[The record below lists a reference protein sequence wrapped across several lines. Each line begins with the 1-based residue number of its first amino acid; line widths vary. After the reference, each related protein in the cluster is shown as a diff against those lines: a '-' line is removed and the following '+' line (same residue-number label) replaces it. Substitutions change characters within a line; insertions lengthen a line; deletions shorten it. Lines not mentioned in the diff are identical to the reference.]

1 MKRKVLIY
9 IGLFVLRLLAK
20 TWRIRVVGNI
30 PIDKGVVIVWHGMML
45 IVWKFFSGRSC
56 VGVTSHSKDGDVLAR
71 LLDFWDYRV
80 LRGSSSR
87 GGKEV
92 LASIVE
98 MAKRQLVIMTPDGPR
113 GPAEV
118 AKAGAFVAAQRSGTM
133 LYCCRVH
140 IKSAYR
146 LSSWDSFAIPYPFSS
161 CTIEFFDAIRI
172 ESDAD
177 REEVSTIMELMS
189 AKMRSN
195 M

>member
-1 MKRKVLIY
+1 MKRNVLIY
-9 IGLFVLRLLAK
+9 TGLFMLRLLAK

-30 PIDKGVVIVWHGMML
+30 PADKGVLIVWHGMML
-45 IVWKFFSGRSC
+45 IVWKFFSGRGC

-71 LLDFWDYRV
+71 LLGFWGYDV

-92 LASIVE
+92 LSSIVE
-98 MAKRQLVIMTPDGPR
+98 MAKRHLVIITPDGPR

-118 AKAGAFVAAQRSGTM
+118 AKAGAYVAAQRAGTM

-140 IKSAYR
+140 IESAYR
-146 LSSWDSFAIPYPFSS
+146 LSSWDSFAIPYPFSV
-161 CTIEFFDAIRI
+161 CTLEFLDAVRI
-172 ESDAD
+172 ESEASRD
-177 REEVSTIMELMS
+177 EVSAIMESMS
-189 AKMRSN
+189 AKMKSN